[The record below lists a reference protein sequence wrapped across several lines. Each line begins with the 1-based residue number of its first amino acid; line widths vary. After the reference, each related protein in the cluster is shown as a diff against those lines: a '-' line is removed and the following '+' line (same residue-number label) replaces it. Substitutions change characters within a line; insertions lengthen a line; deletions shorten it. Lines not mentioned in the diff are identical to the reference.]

1 MNFDPV
7 PFTRK
12 TPITGRSVFLSP
24 VFLSVTIGVPFC
36 VFKYLF
42 GVLTLRQGDLSQHHL
57 LWLFGWVIVV
67 WAGVDLILNAVRSL
81 MTLLGR
87 ETAIQFCLIA
97 QTGVFFKRP
106 TLFLALDTLLSF
118 VIICFVLWSGWIVR
132 LKPHESYLWY
142 AATTINLISLAVVNI
157 WTEYRRDPD
166 GEERDEAHQE

>member
-1 MNFDPV
+1 M
-7 PFTRK
+7 K
-12 TPITGRSVFLSP
+12 APITRESFFLSP

-42 GVLTLRQGDLSQHHL
+42 GVLTLRQGELSQHNL
-57 LWLFGWVIVV
+57 LWLFGWVVMV
-67 WAGVDLILNAVRSL
+67 WAGVDLVLNIVRSL

-97 QTGVFFKRP
+97 QTGVLFKRP

-132 LKPHESYLWY
+132 LKPYESYLWY

-157 WTEYRRDPD
+157 WAEYRRDSD
-166 GEERDEAHQE
+166 GEDRGEAIQE

>member
-1 MNFDPV
+1 MKTPT
-7 PFTRK
+7 TRK
-12 TPITGRSVFLSP
+12 NLFLSP
-24 VFLSVTIGVPFC
+24 AFLSITIGVPFC

-42 GVLTLRQGDLSQHHL
+42 GVLTLRQGDFSQHHL
-57 LWLFGWVIVV
+57 MWFLGWIVVV
-67 WAGVDLILNAVRSL
+67 WAGADLILNMVRSL

-118 VIICFVLWSGWIVR
+118 VIICFVLWSGWIGW

-157 WTEYRRDPD
+157 WTEYCRNSDSAW
-166 GEERDEAHQE
+166 EERDKAHQE